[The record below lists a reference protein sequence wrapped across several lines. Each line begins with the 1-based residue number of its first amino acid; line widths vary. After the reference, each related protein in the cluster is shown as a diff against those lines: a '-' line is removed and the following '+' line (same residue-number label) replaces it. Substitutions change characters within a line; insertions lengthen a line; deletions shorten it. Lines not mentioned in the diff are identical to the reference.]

1 MSTNRLEESPRSGV
15 WSQTKTIIVASF
27 AFITA
32 LAWNSAFQNLFD
44 NNSFLK
50 MGGPWVYA
58 IAITLIGVGLTFL
71 LKDKNGEET
80 ETKVPS

>member
-1 MSTNRLEESPRSGV
+1 
-15 WSQTKTIIVASF
+15 
-27 AFITA
+27 
-32 LAWNSAFQNLFD
+32 
-44 NNSFLK
+44 